1 MGKVEGK
8 GRGGGYDEQMSR
20 RVTAMSRGRGEGEGP
35 RVNAEGSA
43 KQSTTRG

>member
-8 GRGGGYDEQMSR
+8 GRGEGYDKQMSR
-20 RVTAMSRGRGEGEGP
+20 RVTAMSRGEGEGP

-43 KQSTTRG
+43 KQLMTRGR